1 MVVKRSLKSRGTVKV
16 KRVSTSLRE
25 ERYKLLCEE
34 AKKYHWRAT
43 TLLEEAAF
51 ALLENRPL
59 IPKDLLE
66 IFTHLTNLLNNIAS
80 NINQVIKKAH
90 IFSRLSIKDVKYLA
104 ERVKELEKMVM
115 VYLIKYLQANDRKV
129 T

>member
-1 MVVKRSLKSRGTVKV
+1 MVVKRSIKSRRKEKM

-25 ERYKLLCEE
+25 QRYRLLCSE
-34 AKKYHWRAT
+34 AKNYGLRAT

-80 NINQVIKKAH
+80 NINQVVKKAH

-104 ERVKELEKMVM
+104 ERVKEVEKMVM
-115 VYLIKYLQANDRKV
+115 AYLIKYLQANDRKV